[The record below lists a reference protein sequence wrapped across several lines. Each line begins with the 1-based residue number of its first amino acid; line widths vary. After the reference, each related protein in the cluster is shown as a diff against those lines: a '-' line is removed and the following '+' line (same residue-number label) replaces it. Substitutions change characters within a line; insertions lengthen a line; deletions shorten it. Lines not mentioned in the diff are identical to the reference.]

1 MKISI
6 ALSLL
11 ILVLGSVFCWQEN
24 QRHVSVHASYE
35 KLVAQ
40 AAQLGIPL
48 DPTSAVEGVRVTKR
62 GRQHEDKEADAKTL
76 AAEYIAFAKEMEAIE
91 KKGGQPAM
99 ATHEE
104 SQKFKDRI
112 MALDPTQIKILIAEI
127 RANQDLKPE
136 TQKELMSLPIM
147 ILASDHP
154 QTALALL
161 TESPDFMK
169 ENGMDWSAVSTSL
182 ARWAKGDP
190 AAALEWVRVN
200 SAKFP
205 DLVAD
210 EAKYGVISGTAVN
223 DPQLAFK
230 LIAELGLED
239 GNEAISN
246 IVNAP
251 KTSEERT
258 AILTALRAYLT
269 TLPEGEIRDQASR
282 GALCEL
288 GINTG
293 MDGFEAGSKWLENA
307 ALTPLELV
315 DFFDLNY
322 GVKREETGKWIEWIG
337 TNLPVEKSKDSIR
350 WMIGNWTKNDYH
362 AVGKWLAVTPDGPSK
377 NISIRCY
384 AEDIAEYEPENAV
397 QWAMTLPPG
406 EDRDET
412 LNNIYQ
418 NWPKNDD
425 DAKQAFKKLHGIK

>member
-1 MKISI
+1 MKIPI
-6 ALSLL
+6 GLSLL
-11 ILVLGSVFCWQEN
+11 ILVLGSVLGWQEN
-24 QRHVSVHASYE
+24 QRYASVRASHE

-48 DPTSAVEGVRVTKR
+48 DPTFAVEGVRVTKR
-62 GRQHEDKEADAKTL
+62 GRQHEDKETDTKAL

-112 MALDPTQIKILIAEI
+112 LELDPTQIKILIAEI
-127 RANQDLKPE
+127 RANQDLKQE

-154 QTALALL
+154 QIALAML

-169 ENGMDWSAVSTSL
+169 ENGMDWSAVSTTL

-190 AAALEWVRVN
+190 AAALEWVRAN

-210 EAKYGVISGTAVN
+210 EAKYGIISGTAVN

-230 LIAELGLED
+230 LIAELGFED
-239 GNEAISN
+239 GGEAISK
-246 IVNAP
+246 IVDAA

-269 TLPEGEIRDQASR
+269 TLPEGEIRDQTSEA
-282 GALCEL
+282 ALCEL
-288 GINTG
+288 GMNTS
-293 MDGFEAGSKWLENA
+293 MEGFEAGSKWLENA
-307 ALTPLELV
+307 ALTPVELV
-315 DFFDLNY
+315 DFFDFSDC
-322 GVKREETGKWIEWIG
+322 VKSEETGKWIEWID
-337 TNLPVEKSKDSIR
+337 TKLPVEKSKDNIR
-350 WMIGNWTKNDYH
+350 QMILEWTKNDYQ
-362 AVGKWLAVTPDGPSK
+362 AAGKWLAATPGSPSK
-377 NISIRCY
+377 NISIRYY
-384 AEDIAEYEPENAV
+384 AETVAKHEPASAA

-406 EDRDET
+406 EDRDKT
-412 LNNIYQ
+412 LKNIYQ
-418 NWPKNDD
+418 NWPENDD
-425 DAKQAFKKLHGIK
+425 AAKQAFKKLHGIN